1 MGSAARLRRRLLG
14 IPRRRGIRLRS
25 IHLRTARK
33 LVKRGLFLPPTSGF
47 VCVTISCYDYIIS
60 SKGNNPHNIR
70 RKNVRYLHHPNHPPT
85 TQDHRRQDSR
95 RGMRKLTAQQP
106 PNEGHCRPDL
116 RGSNRKVRR
125 KPLPEM
131 LRQGSSKDG

>member
-1 MGSAARLRRRLLG
+1 PIRGERQSIRRGRGGHEMGSAARLRRRLLG

-70 RKNVRYLHHPNHPPT
+70 RKKCSISTPPQSPAHYARPPAARFT
-85 TQDHRRQDSR
+85 PRDAETHCAAA
-95 RGMRKLTAQQP
+95 AQ
-106 PNEGHCRPDL
+106 
-116 RGSNRKVRR
+116 
-125 KPLPEM
+125 
-131 LRQGSSKDG
+131 